1 MRKFAALLA
10 LLMLLPCA
18 AALAEG
24 EVVLTDD
31 SAATVEEVVSGRALQ
46 YGDEGDDVLSL
57 QRRLTDLFYY
67 TGNLSGRYREG
78 TRAAIGD
85 FQQKMG
91 QEANGI
97 TDPATQELLT
107 PAERDFVE
115 RRAVLDERARA
126 AEDAL
131 AAIPAD
137 DPDDNAR
144 KAAGIRGLIAMIE
157 DPDAPVR
164 AVSSALKYLVDRIE
178 YTNTSSWNSADGLH
192 LDIFL
197 K

>member
-1 MRKFAALLA
+1 MIGAKKADVDAVMARALASVAADLEAEAGSPRAAERAALRE
-10 LLMLLPCA
+10 
-18 AALAEG
+18 AEIASLRA
-24 EVVLTDD
+24 EAKRARRTI
-31 SAATVEEVVSGRALQ
+31 EENFDRM
-46 YGDEGDDVLSL
+46 E
-57 QRRLTDLFYY
+57 R
-67 TGNLSGRYREG
+67 
-78 TRAAIGD
+78 
-85 FQQKMG
+85 
-91 QEANGI
+91 GI
-97 TDPATQELLT
+97 IS
-107 PAERDFVE
+107 ERDFVE